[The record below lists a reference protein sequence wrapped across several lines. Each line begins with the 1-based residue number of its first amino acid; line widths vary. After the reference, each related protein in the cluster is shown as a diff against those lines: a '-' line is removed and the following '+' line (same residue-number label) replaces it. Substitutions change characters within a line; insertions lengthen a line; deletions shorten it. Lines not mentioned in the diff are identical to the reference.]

1 MSHASGPITGHFDC
15 ETRRFVIY
23 SPPEIRNWSVTSILV
38 AGNNVWMATSS
49 AGEYTSLP
57 HGLLQWEI
65 AERRVK
71 SYGFDAVVNSM
82 TQYRNDLYL
91 ATDEGI
97 AILTKHGF
105 RRYLIDMT
113 RDGGHRIILR

>member
-15 ETRRFVIY
+15 EMRRFVIY

-71 SYGFDAVVNSM
+71 SYLNYARKPHSAAWVSAESPDRV
-82 TQYRNDLYL
+82 
-91 ATDEGI
+91 
-97 AILTKHGF
+97 
-105 RRYLIDMT
+105 
-113 RDGGHRIILR
+113 